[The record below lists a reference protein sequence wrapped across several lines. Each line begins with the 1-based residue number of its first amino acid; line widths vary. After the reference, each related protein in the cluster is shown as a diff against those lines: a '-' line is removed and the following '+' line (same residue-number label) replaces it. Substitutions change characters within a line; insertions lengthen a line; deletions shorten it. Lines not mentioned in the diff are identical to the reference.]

1 MPLLQA
7 RLGDVISARP
17 PPTAGCEAATVL
29 ASASFGIILSTPEH
43 AGLTG
48 RAGRHNLVRLID
60 HHQFNR
66 VTWRP
71 VRTTSRATGVHILRH
86 SFCSRLAMR
95 GAASKA
101 IQELAGHQE
110 LSMTQRYMH
119 LSPAVAESAIRLL
132 EAPVLLNGDGDILE
146 TAQSTAVN

>member
-1 MPLLQA
+1 
-7 RLGDVISARP
+7 
-17 PPTAGCEAATVL
+17 
-29 ASASFGIILSTPEH
+29 
-43 AGLTG
+43 
-48 RAGRHNLVRLID
+48 
-60 HHQFNR
+60 
-66 VTWRP
+66 
-71 VRTTSRATGVHILRH
+71 
-86 SFCSRLAMR
+86 MR

-146 TAQSTAVN
+146 TAQSTVVKLTFSFEKKWLAVRDDFRNWFIRAS